1 MARKSGHFRTD
12 LHKLPIPKH
21 LDTAKIF
28 LFHRKEP
35 GYNDIPR
42 FLPVHTSQK
51 KSESKIKIQYT
62 GQIKSSQEPEVF
74 FCSLLS
80 T

>member
-1 MARKSGHFRTD
+1 MTRKSGHFRTD

-35 GYNDIPR
+35 CYNDIPR

-51 KSESKIKIQYT
+51 KSESKIKMSTENETSVLVLIFTPFIQ
-62 GQIKSSQEPEVF
+62 K
-74 FCSLLS
+74 
-80 T
+80 